1 MVLTNNIETLSK
13 QAREAIKE
21 RNWQVACEAYQKA
34 LVLKADQPD
43 VHYGLATV
51 YYQLNDLANA
61 AHHFKEVVRLDP
73 QRANAFIN
81 LGAIHNVLGQHD
93 EAVAALRQGIHLD
106 PQRVEGYYNLGLV
119 YRRMGQVDMAVQA
132 YREAL
137 RLNPR
142 MADAQLNLANIY
154 LEKSQYR
161 QAVHHYELALAVRPE
176 WPKASE
182 GLVRAREG
190 MAEEQQPGTPLRLVP
205 TFDVNNPIDPVA
217 HQAYLLNLYQAAA
230 AAEEAA
236 MRAEENLLRELEP
249 AIKELSS
256 TLLYPDRS
264 SGELHERLLKFEAAI
279 QALRSARTGM
289 HEQIAR
295 LERLAERFPSG
306 A

>member
-1 MVLTNNIETLSK
+1 MVPTSNIEKLSK
-13 QAREAIKE
+13 QAREAIKQ
-21 RNWQVACEAYQKA
+21 RDWQVACEAYKQA

-51 YYQLNDLANA
+51 YYQLSDLANA

-73 QRANAFIN
+73 LRANAFIN

-93 EAVAALRQGIHLD
+93 LAVTALRQGIHLD

-119 YRRMGQVDMAVQA
+119 YRRMGQPDMAIQA

-154 LEKSQYR
+154 LEKNQFR
-161 QAVHHYELALAVRPE
+161 QAVHHYEQALALRPE

-182 GLVRAREG
+182 GLARAQEG
-190 MAEEQQPGTPLRLVP
+190 LADEQPGTPLRLVP
-205 TFDVNNPIDPVA
+205 SFDINNPIDPMA
-217 HQAYLLNLYQAAA
+217 HQAYLLSLHQTAEDSEDAAS
-230 AAEEAA
+230 
-236 MRAEENLLRELEP
+236 RAEDVLLRELEP

-256 TLLYPDRS
+256 NLLYSDRS
-264 SGELHERLLKFEAAI
+264 SGELHECVLKFEAAI
-279 QALRSARTGM
+279 DHLRSARSAM
-289 HEQIAR
+289 QDQIAR
-295 LERLAERFPSG
+295 LERLSQRFPSG